1 MLADRELATIR
12 AALAYW
18 RDEMTPHGIEPQAP
32 YFDQEGPEPLSG
44 GEIEQLRARLRED
57 VVQYARTVDAR
68 SLRLLSRQEAVAA
81 ASAGEN
87 LLLVLAP
94 SD

>member
-18 RDEMTPHGIEPQAP
+18 RDEMTPHETEAQAP
-32 YFDQEGPEPLSG
+32 YFDQVRPEPMSET
-44 GEIEQLRARLRED
+44 EIDQLRARLHPD
-57 VVQYARTVDAR
+57 VVEYARIVGAR

-81 ASAGEN
+81 ASEGEN
-87 LLLVLAP
+87 VLLVVAP